1 MVETLKCTEIL
12 MVFDFCFSFLA
23 DFRFL
28 KRLILVHGR
37 YSHNRTAF
45 LSQYSFYKSLSIC
58 FIQILL
64 SHKQSHKSLFHL
76 QILYFFFCFS
86 YCRTSLFNSVSW
98 MAYNVFYASIPVL
111 TTALDK
117 DLSEKTVAQNPE
129 ILLYC
134 QAGRLLIQVLLLVGL
149 VDHYIIPFTF
159 LQFLAIWGNFAAFYY
174 IINFC
179 ISSSAP
185 YQLLGCTL
193 SCTAFVDS
201 RHTG

>member
-1 MVETLKCTEIL
+1 
-12 MVFDFCFSFLA
+12 
-23 DFRFL
+23 
-28 KRLILVHGR
+28 
-37 YSHNRTAF
+37 
-45 LSQYSFYKSLSIC
+45 
-58 FIQILL
+58 
-64 SHKQSHKSLFHL
+64 
-76 QILYFFFCFS
+76 
-86 YCRTSLFNSVSW
+86 
-98 MAYNVFYASIPVL
+98 MAYNAFYTSIPVL

-134 QAGRLLIQVLLLVGL
+134 QAFNPSTFAGWFGRLLYHAIVIFLITTHAYADEKGETEELSMVALSGSTLLQASVCCDIRDEFFHFSA
-149 VDHYIIPFTF
+149 VS
-159 LQFLAIWGNFAAFYY
+159 AKWGNFAAFH

-179 ISSSAP
+179 IGSSAP